1 MSNARYKQLP
11 NIAPSLDYRKYRS
24 ILDAVSGCDKALI
37 TPHLKKVSPREV
49 DHFTIIPNKLVQN
62 LLSHKDLTAK
72 HVFVACELAKMC
84 WAQSKYCS
92 LEAILTKKPM
102 ANRLVYLHYGRL
114 EKLFNLS
121 REQLKHILRRLEV
134 YGFIRR
140 EELKHRWYVHIRDK
154 LAELFFSEEV
164 KDKIT
169 EVTRNNKKFQVIER
183 KAFVSRGNIV
193 LHDWFKLIKND
204 LGHTCFNSILLISEI
219 IYYSRYFE
227 IQATD
232 DDGEKEMQIVS
243 KSRGVVP
250 FFSFKDF
257 QNKFNLSYAQI
268 KSGIDLL
275 VERNLVNLDVVRTKY
290 RRKVQKKTF
299 YTADFEKLALPSK
312 LDFKFKTPRQLNK
325 DHLSIFLSF
334 YTPHTYA
341 RKYSISYTNIWLD
354 NRLNVC
360 NFAGN
365 YRFASKFKKFR
376 DPRTL
381 DQIPK
386 GYLNDFEHL
395 GERFSRTF
403 LEYLLNKL
411 ASKYPHLMFKSK
423 KGFES
428 FFKRML
434 YQETSTKTGPE
445 HQYFAKP
452 ISLQKLANSRTLKKK
467 LKELVETDKLKQ
479 TMQILAKLAKKDL
492 RCSFSTLESV
502 VRYLEKALEHEKNSS
517 QIKRIFDSL
526 PKVNF
531 QQMER
536 YLDGL
541 EKSIRYSN
549 HTKHPNLIEKFRSRL
564 AAMLPRRY
572 AYFFLTTM
580 KMFKIQIS
588 GDIFIMPTLNKEYC
602 DMLPRYIKQTI
613 INELQV
619 IYKNQSVHSYLSD
632 QKIQKVQFVHA
643 CTSQDANPVPRFG
656 T

>member
-1 MSNARYKQLP
+1 MITRK
-11 NIAPSLDYRKYRS
+11 DYPCQEQGKDGGKKFYRYRS
-24 ILDAVSGCDKALI
+24 ILDAVSGYDKALI

-62 LLSHKDLTAK
+62 LLSHQDLTAK

-92 LEAILTKKPM
+92 LDALLTKKPM

-114 EKLFNLS
+114 ERLLNLS
-121 REQLKHILRRLEV
+121 RDQLKHILRRLEAH
-134 YGFIRR
+134 GLIRR
-140 EELKHRWYVHIRDK
+140 EEFKHRWYVYIHDK
-154 LAELFFSEEV
+154 LAELFFSDEV
-164 KDKIT
+164 KDKVT

-183 KAFVSRGNIV
+183 KALLNRGNIV

-204 LGHTCFNSILLISEI
+204 LGYTCFNSILLISEI

-232 DDGEKEMQIVS
+232 EEKEIQIVS

-290 RRKVQKKTF
+290 HRKVQKKTF

-325 DHLSIFLSF
+325 DHLSIFLNF

-341 RKYSISYTNIWLD
+341 RKYSISYTNIWLN

-360 NFAGN
+360 DFAEN
-365 YRFASKFKKFR
+365 SRFASRSRKFR

-386 GYLNDFEHL
+386 SYLDEFDHL
-395 GERFSRTF
+395 GGQFSRSF

-411 ASKYPHLMFKSK
+411 ADKYPHLMFKSK

-434 YQETSTKTGPE
+434 YLETSSKTGPE
-445 HQYFAKP
+445 YQYFAKP
-452 ISLQKLANSRTLKKK
+452 VSLQKLANSRTLKKK
-467 LKELVETDKLKQ
+467 LKGLVETDKLKQ

-492 RCSFSTLESV
+492 RCSFSTLESA

-517 QIKRIFDSL
+517 QVKRIFDSL
-526 PKVNF
+526 PKVHS
-531 QQMER
+531 QQIER
-536 YLDGL
+536 YLDSL
-541 EKSIRYSN
+541 ESTKGSN
-549 HTKHPNLIEKFRSRL
+549 YDKHPTLIEKFRSRL

-572 AYFFLTTM
+572 AYFILTTM
-580 KMFKIQIS
+580 KMFKIQTLVDS
-588 GDIFIMPTLNKEYC
+588 FIIPTLNKEYC

-613 INELQV
+613 INELQAV
-619 IYKNQSVHSYLSD
+619 YKNQNLHSYLSE
-632 QKIQKVQFVHA
+632 QKISKLQFVHA
-643 CTSQDANPVPRFG
+643 CTSEYANSVPRFG